1 MIKNKPKKMAC
12 KVPVQKGPIEADPI
26 TMAMETFDQKV
37 YGDKKDQQ
45 SRRSAQKP
53 KLKMPKK

>member
-1 MIKNKPKKMAC
+1 MKKC
-12 KVPVQKGPIEADPI
+12 KVPVQKGLIDPDPL

-37 YGDKKDQQ
+37 YGDKKDQEL
-45 SRRSAQKP
+45 RRSAQKP

>member
-1 MIKNKPKKMAC
+1 MKKC
-12 KVPVQKGPIEADPI
+12 KVPVQKGPIEPDPV
-26 TMAMETFDQKV
+26 TMAMETFEQKV